1 MSKEE
6 EVEYLTNLRKSVFS
20 MNFSKSNVKYLEELI
35 QSEYDRELNKEEPN
49 KLYLKN
55 LDLTINRS
63 LDKLMS
69 SNKKVENR
77 IEEFKECKMDLWN
90 DIFKGLSNLK

>member
-6 EVEYLTNLRKSVFS
+6 EIEYLTNLRKSVFS

-55 LDLTINRS
+55 LDLTISRS
-63 LDKLMS
+63 LDRLMN

-77 IEEFKECKMDLWN
+77 IEEFKECQMDLWN